1 MNNAFFFF
9 QSHKVLVCITK
20 PFKKKINLS
29 YIYSNTDSSLD
40 AKIKKKSIIWAIT
53 FNSSMTIVPFT
64 KEKSFIC
71 IVGNVKAQKVKVL
84 DIKFS

>member
-40 AKIKKKSIIWAIT
+40 AKIKKKALYELLLLILA
-53 FNSSMTIVPFT
+53 
-64 KEKSFIC
+64 
-71 IVGNVKAQKVKVL
+71 
-84 DIKFS
+84 